1 MRLSSGW
8 SIIRSS
14 TLYGGPVR
22 HTGAVEQCID
32 VLTTPKKQLC
42 SPRRNARA
50 ASAHYGDAV
59 SLPASRTIW
68 RRLRGWRRALRDLPE
83 ENQSFRPGVYG
94 ALGDTYRR
102 HGRWEEAR
110 QWYLKAL
117 ELAHA
122 PVVRFQAGHVF
133 GALADLALR
142 QGRLHIANDFWAK
155 ALASVAEQAYQPT
168 LPLPAIGWLYIRRG
182 EILYEW
188 NQLASAREHL
198 SQGLERAELGGDR
211 RAMIAGYL
219 LIARLALTE
228 GDSEQAGA
236 YLEQARP
243 LVEEVSFA
251 EWTSAF
257 ERRQMELWLA
267 EDGLRAA
274 IGWAGEMLA
283 SGELRQRPESELAQL
298 ALARVLIVKGDSLA
312 LERAQQ
318 YLAALLKRRKPVGV
332 AASLSRRRH

>member
-1 MRLSSGW
+1 
-8 SIIRSS
+8 
-14 TLYGGPVR
+14 
-22 HTGAVEQCID
+22 
-32 VLTTPKKQLC
+32 
-42 SPRRNARA
+42 
-50 ASAHYGDAV
+50 
-59 SLPASRTIW
+59 
-68 RRLRGWRRALRDLPE
+68 
-83 ENQSFRPGVYG
+83 
-94 ALGDTYRR
+94 YRR

-155 ALASVAEQAYQPT
+155 ALASVAEHADQPT
-168 LPLPAIGWLYIRRG
+168 LPLPAIGWLYIRRA

-188 NQLASAREHL
+188 NQLVSAREHL

-236 YLEQARP
+236 CLEQARP
-243 LVEEVSFA
+243 LVEAVSFA
-251 EWTSAF
+251 RWTSAV
-257 ERRQMELWLA
+257 ERR
-267 EDGLRAA
+267 
-274 IGWAGEMLA
+274 
-283 SGELRQRPESELAQL
+283 
-298 ALARVLIVKGDSLA
+298 
-312 LERAQQ
+312 
-318 YLAALLKRRKPVGV
+318 
-332 AASLSRRRH
+332 